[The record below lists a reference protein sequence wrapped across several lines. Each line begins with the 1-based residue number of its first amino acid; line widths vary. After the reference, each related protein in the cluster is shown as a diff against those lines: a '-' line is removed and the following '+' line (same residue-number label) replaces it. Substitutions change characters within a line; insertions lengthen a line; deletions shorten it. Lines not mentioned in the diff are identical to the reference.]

1 VRPGDLVYAEV
12 KVTGIQIDKRRVQ
25 LECKCEVGGK
35 KVLVGEAMVMAPSRK
50 FD

>member
-1 VRPGDLVYAEV
+1 MTDIV
-12 KVTGIQIDKRRVQ
+12 IDKRRVK
-25 LECKCEVGGK
+25 LDCRCMVDGK

>member
-12 KVTGIQIDKRRVQ
+12 KVIDIEPARRRVK
-25 LECKCEVGGK
+25 LDCHCSVDGK
-35 KVLVGEAMVMAPSRK
+35 KVLIGEATVMAPSRK

>member
-1 VRPGDLVYAEV
+1 
-12 KVTGIQIDKRRVQ
+12 
-25 LECKCEVGGK
+25 KCEVEGK